1 MKNCS
6 IDTKSS
12 VPDDQRPLEA
22 TILGYLQELIEV
34 SQAEAA
40 ALMPLMEWRRFDK
53 KEIITAAG
61 ELENYLNLVL
71 SGLVRKFITR
81 GNNEYTLQLATE
93 GHIVHSEISY
103 LRREPSV
110 VQLEALEPTL
120 LLSLSY
126 DHMQYALDHLPGA
139 DRMGRMLITCMLLKK
154 DERQIR
160 QLRLSTR
167 QRFLDYLQNHP
178 HMLQRVPQKYLASYL
193 NIKPETFSRLKHL
206 LRGK

>member
-1 MKNCS
+1 MKNC
-6 IDTKSS
+6 INDTKLSE
-12 VPDDQRPLEA
+12 PDERRPAEA
-22 TILGYLQELIEV
+22 TILGYLQQLMDV
-34 SQAEAA
+34 SPAEAA

-53 KEIITAAG
+53 KELIIRAG
-61 ELENYLNLVL
+61 EQEDYLNLVI
-71 SGLVRKFITR
+71 SGLVRKFISR

-93 GHIVHSEISY
+93 GHVVHSEISY
-103 LRREPSV
+103 LRREPSM

-120 LLSLSY
+120 LLSLSH

-139 DRMGRMLITCMLLKK
+139 DRMGRMLITSMLLKK
-154 DERQIR
+154 DERQFK
-160 QLRLSTR
+160 QLRHSTR

-206 LRGK
+206 LKGK

>member
-1 MKNCS
+1 MN
-6 IDTKSS
+6 DTKSS
-12 VPDDQRPLEA
+12 TKEEQRPMDV
-22 TILGYLQELIEV
+22 TILGYLQELMDV
-34 SQAEAA
+34 SAVEAA
-40 ALMPLMEWRRFDK
+40 ALMPLMEWRRFEK
-53 KEIITAAG
+53 KELIITAG
-61 ELENYLNLVL
+61 EQEDYLNLVI
-71 SGLVRKFITR
+71 SGLVRKFICK

-120 LLSLSY
+120 LLSLSH

-154 DERQIR
+154 DERQFK

-167 QRFLDYLQNHP
+167 QRFIDYLQNHP

-206 LRGK
+206 LKGK